1 MRGTTMRAE
10 IQLPA
15 HGEASPERFATH
27 WQAERGYYD
36 SACGATYVTPEPGL
50 PTWIEVWRDDGRV
63 RCGYHTDGAR
73 HAWIRSSGTWAALD
87 GRVLIVSGRRHAI
100 ADLLRS
106 VIRSLNGCEYRIIE
120 SQRADLAPWETAT

>member
-1 MRGTTMRAE
+1 MRAE

-15 HGEASPERFATH
+15 SGEASPESFATH

-50 PTWIEVWRDDGRV
+50 PAWIEVWRDDGRV
-63 RCGYHTDGAR
+63 RCGYHTDGVK

-87 GRVLIVSGRRHAI
+87 GRVLTVSGRRHAI
-100 ADLLRS
+100 QAMLPDKLQ
-106 VIRSLNGCEYRIIE
+106 GCEYRIIE